1 MTRFTGMSVRDLV
14 CFVSAM
20 LVVGIVLNLAP
31 MVLR

>member
-20 LVVGIVLNLAP
+20 LAAGIVLNLAP
-31 MVLR
+31 LVMR